1 MLFLE
6 RLCAFLG
13 ATCALLGATCA
24 LLGAFSV
31 IAMLSIDL
39 VVVIIFGHVV
49 GAVVVEVI
57 VDNSSPVHFFGRFNS
72 DLTTRG

>member
-13 ATCALLGATCA
+13 ATRALLGATRA
-24 LLGAFSV
+24 LLGAVSV

-39 VVVIIFGHVV
+39 VVVIIVGHFV
-49 GAVVVEVI
+49 GVVVVEVI
-57 VDNSSPVHFFGRFNS
+57 VDIFSPVHLSGRLNS

>member
-13 ATCALLGATCA
+13 ATRALLGAV
-24 LLGAFSV
+24 SV

-39 VVVIIFGHVV
+39 VDVITFGHFV

-57 VDNSSPVHFFGRFNS
+57 VDNSSPVHFFGRLNS
-72 DLTTRG
+72 DLATRG

>member
-31 IAMLSIDL
+31 IAMLSLDL
-39 VVVIIFGHVV
+39 VVIIIFGHVV

-57 VDNSSPVHFFGRFNS
+57 VENSSPIHFFGCFKS